1 MPVAKETAQLVDMK
15 INGVTTERQI
25 NQQTDVSKDTD
36 NNLLQMIIICEKKQN
51 RVSSGRINEDIVNL

>member
-1 MPVAKETAQLVDMK
+1 MPVPKETTQLVDMK

-36 NNLLQMIIICEKKQN
+36 NDWL
-51 RVSSGRINEDIVNL
+51 

>member
-25 NQQTDVSKDTD
+25 NQPTDVSKDTD
-36 NNLLQMIIICEKKQN
+36 NNLIQMIIISLHI
-51 RVSSGRINEDIVNL
+51 RSM

>member
-25 NQQTDVSKDTD
+25 NQQTDVSKNIHD
-36 NNLLQMIIICEKKQN
+36 NLLQMIIVFER
-51 RVSSGRINEDIVNL
+51 RVSSSRINEDIVNL

>member
-1 MPVAKETAQLVDMK
+1 MPVAQETAQLVDMK

-36 NNLLQMIIICEKKQN
+36 NSLLILIIIYEK
-51 RVSSGRINEDIVNL
+51 RVFSISIM